1 MNSLAARVEEYYEVL
16 GADPRPGV
24 GLEELAEFEQAQG
37 LILPRARGYGT
48 WSRGELL
55 DLTELVYQVAPH
67 DPWTFGVIA
76 LTWFATAAPAAWIP
90 ARRVS
95 LVDPAVVLRAQ

>member
-37 LILPRARGYGT
+37 LILP
-48 WSRGELL
+48 
-55 DLTELVYQVAPH
+55 
-67 DPWTFGVIA
+67 
-76 LTWFATAAPAAWIP
+76 
-90 ARRVS
+90 
-95 LVDPAVVLRAQ
+95 